1 MQLARP
7 PSSVM
12 TSLRT
17 SVGRFLREGFPF
29 LFKFALALVAG
40 VKPALLKCAPTQVN
54 IIYEHLRLDAA
65 HYPDDLEGARQ
76 GLRTEARAEIALSA
90 MAAMATIWPPPSKPA
105 PPIQSPSQL
114 PPPKSPPHV
123 HLVPG
128 GAFFEGIVEDAKGI
142 ELAEDHLVKLRE
154 EEAIALAEHRR
165 KVAEREAALRAEES
179 DDEIVF
185 SDEED
190 D

>member
-1 MQLARP
+1 
-7 PSSVM
+7 
-12 TSLRT
+12 
-17 SVGRFLREGFPF
+17 
-29 LFKFALALVAG
+29 VAG

-65 HYPDDLEGARQ
+65 HYPDDLE
-76 GLRTEARAEIALSA
+76 
-90 MAAMATIWPPPSKPA
+90 
-105 PPIQSPSQL
+105 
-114 PPPKSPPHV
+114 
-123 HLVPG
+123 G